1 MSAKETVGRWIGLGL
16 FYLVA
21 VFLLLEGSLRLYY
34 AATDKVPPHFD
45 YSLRKEW
52 EWVKQRAIDGNA
64 SFNERFEYDPW
75 IGWNNRPN
83 INTEEIKTNAQRMRN
98 EKEFSKEPE
107 PGRGRLLIVGDSF
120 SFGYG
125 VSNPQTFAYQLA
137 DQYLPDWDVM
147 NMAVSATGTDQHVIS
162 YERYGKQFHPDI
174 VVLGFYLLD
183 YNCNTIRFRFYAKPM
198 FQADGSRLSLTN
210 SPVPDPERLYDDY
223 RLGRK
228 TIGGWDYSYV
238 LAAFMQPI
246 ISHRVRD
253 RSDGALGRRI
263 LAGLMRRF
271 EEQVVAEGAT
281 PIWLILPDRDIVEQG
296 QSKYEAIEAFSEKTA
311 EALSMPVLNMDQPFR
326 QFAKQHPDQPIW
338 RPKEIGGHLSA
349 TGHRLVAEHL
359 YRLLAGNGLLH
370 AKEGGPE
377 REAAVPTQHEQ

>member
-1 MSAKETVGRWIGLGL
+1 MSGKETIGRLISLSL
-16 FYLVA
+16 FYLVV
-21 VFLLLEGSLRLYY
+21 VFLLLEGGLRLYY
-34 AATDKVPPHFD
+34 TVTDKVPPHFD

-52 EWVKQRAIDGNA
+52 EWVKQRAVDGNA
-64 SFNERFEYDPW
+64 SFNKEFDYDPW
-75 IGWNNRPN
+75 IGWNNRAN
-83 INTEEIKTNAQRMRN
+83 IDTDEVKTNAQHMRN
-98 EKEFSKEPE
+98 EKEFSLESE
-107 PGRGRLLIVGDSF
+107 VGRGRLLIVGDSF

-137 DQYLPDWDVM
+137 DEYLPDWDVM

-162 YERYGKQFHPDI
+162 YERYGKQFRPDI

-183 YNCNTIRFRFYAKPM
+183 YNRNTIRFRFYAKPM
-198 FQADGSRLSLTN
+198 FQADGNPLKLTN
-210 SPVPDPERLYDDY
+210 SPVPAPERLYDDY
-223 RLGRK
+223 RYGRK
-228 TIGGWDYSYV
+228 TIGGWGYSYV

-253 RSDGALGRRI
+253 RSEGALGRQV

-271 EEQVVAEGAT
+271 EEQVSAEGAT
-281 PIWLILPDRDIVEQG
+281 PVWLILPDRDIVEQG

-311 EALSMPVLNMDQPFR
+311 KELGMPVLNMDQPFR
-326 QFAKQHPDQPIW
+326 QFARQHPDQPIW

-359 YRLLAGNGLLH
+359 YRFLADRGLLRVDR
-370 AKEGGPE
+370 G
-377 REAAVPTQHEQ
+377 R